1 KGHYKEGIVNFGIR
15 IGSAFLDVLSYLP
28 YFKGK
33 GLLALWALRLFGSA
47 QPLTMR
53 LPNGSRIWVSNDN
66 VGHMLLPYSIGK
78 YEKEFTRLFLYY
90 LGRLQPGES
99 VVDLGA
105 NVGYYAIMA
114 AYHLRHFQGS
124 VVYAFEPNPLVF
136 DYLQRN
142 KELNH
147 LSNLTAVQQAAA
159 EKNGTMT
166 LYINPGGITFGSLR
180 PYLLHLTDSCEV
192 QVTTLDEFL
201 AQYPESR
208 IGLMKLDIEG
218 AELLA
223 LRGAWKT
230 IERYRPIIFYEEN
243 ESAYQ
248 AFGYTVTEVRSFLER
263 LGYRFYIMK
272 PTDVQNV
279 IALPEGR

>member
-1 KGHYKEGIVNFGIR
+1 MSLGTRV
-15 IGSAFLDVLSYLP
+15 GSLFLDVLSYFP

-33 GLLALWALRLFGSA
+33 GLLALWTLRLFGA
-47 QPLTMR
+47 THPLTMR

-66 VGHMLLPYSIGK
+66 AGHMLLPYCIGK
-78 YEKEFTRLFLYY
+78 YEREFTHLFLQY
-90 LGRLQPGES
+90 LHWLRPGEC

-114 AYHLRHFQGS
+114 AWHLRHSRGS
-124 VVYAFEPNPLVF
+124 VVYAFEPNPLAF

-142 KELNH
+142 KELND
-147 LSNLTAVQQAAA
+147 LSNLIPIQQAVGD
-159 EKNGTMT
+159 KSGTMV

-180 PYLLHLTDSCEV
+180 PYLSHLTNSCEV

-201 AQYPESR
+201 AQYPESKV
-208 IGLMKLDIEG
+208 GLMKIDIEG

-223 LRGAWKT
+223 LRGAQRT
-230 IERYRPIIFYEEN
+230 IERDKPVIFYEEN
-243 ESAYQ
+243 EPAYQ
-248 AFGYTVTEVRSFLER
+248 AFGYTVADVRDFLKA
-263 LGYRFYIMK
+263 LGYRFHLMK

>member
-1 KGHYKEGIVNFGIR
+1 MSLGTRV
-15 IGSAFLDVLSYLP
+15 GSLFLDVLSYFP

-33 GLLALWALRLFGSA
+33 GLLALWTLRLFGA
-47 QPLTMR
+47 IHPLTMR

-66 VGHMLLPYSIGK
+66 AGHMLLPYCIGK
-78 YEKEFTRLFLYY
+78 YEREFTYLFLQHLDH
-90 LGRLQPGES
+90 LGPGEC

-114 AYHLRHFQGS
+114 AWNLRHSRGS
-124 VVYAFEPNPLVF
+124 VVYAFEPNPLAF

-142 KELNH
+142 KGLN
-147 LSNLTAVQQAAA
+147 NLNNLIPIQQAVGD
-159 EKNGTMT
+159 KSGTMV

-180 PYLLHLTDSCEV
+180 PYLTHLTGSCEV

-201 AQYPESR
+201 AQYPKSK
-208 IGLMKLDIEG
+208 IGLMKIDIEG

-223 LRGAWKT
+223 LRGAKKT
-230 IERYRPIIFYEEN
+230 IEHDRPVIFYEEN
-243 ESAYQ
+243 EAACQ
-248 AFGYTVTEVRSFLER
+248 AFGYTVADVRDFLKAF
-263 LGYRFYIMK
+263 GYRLYLMK
-272 PTDVQNV
+272 PADVQNV